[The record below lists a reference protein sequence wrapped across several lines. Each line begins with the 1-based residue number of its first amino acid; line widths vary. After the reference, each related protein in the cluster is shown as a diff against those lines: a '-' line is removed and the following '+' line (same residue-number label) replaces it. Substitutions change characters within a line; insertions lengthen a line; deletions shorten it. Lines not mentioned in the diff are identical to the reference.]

1 MNKSSSM
8 DVLQKA
14 CSEGNME
21 ACRLLNA
28 KTPLE
33 SRGMKMAQGGLLED
47 ASRNWR
53 MESTYPES
61 AKGEARSLEKGAVPT
76 KPPEEKFMY
85 SPLQRGYAEG
95 GEVDMDTTGS
105 MLTPEVPLNFEDDMM
120 SEDMLSEDMM
130 MEDETGLNPEQ
141 EQTLA
146 EAMSDYPELE
156 EILDILGSTMETSEF
171 TGAGQ
176 VDGPGTETS
185 DSIPAQLSDGE
196 FVFTAKAVKQLGV
209 DKLRKMMSKAEM
221 DYNEGEEK
229 QEYAQMGDMGFAA
242 GGYSLM
248 KKPKKDSYSQGGKVR
263 DRKLSYGGS
272 RFTKAQIAEMSKT
285 FGEGFMKLVKSD
297 GKGMFRVQGMA
308 EGGAVANH
316 MNRNQATETF
326 GQKAKGLGQKALDV
340 MERVL
345 GPVVDK
351 GIDAFF
357 EPVNSID
364 PNRDYEGI
372 ERERKEREFTERNRA
387 EADEQRAR
395 DMAKPSALL
404 DRKG

>member
-1 MNKSSSM
+1 M

-21 ACRLLNA
+21 ACRLLNS

-120 SEDMLSEDMM
+120 SEDMMSEDMM

>member
-1 MNKSSSM
+1 M
-8 DVLQKA
+8 DALQKA
-14 CSEGNME
+14 CYIDGNQE
-21 ACRLLNA
+21 ACRMIRGR
-28 KTPLE
+28 TPMKN
-33 SRGMKMAQGGLLED
+33 RGMEMAQGGLLED

-120 SEDMLSEDMM
+120 SEDMMSEDMM